1 VRIFVATRNAGKL
14 REMEALFAGSG
25 FLLATYDRYV
35 EPVEGETS
43 YAENAALKAR
53 TLHKQLREAELP
65 ATVLADD
72 SGLEVYALDGRPGVM
87 TAYYGG
93 IGLSWAERRRRLL
106 AELGAVGENDRS
118 ARFVCALHFIAD
130 GGREFGALA
139 TVEGEIAREDRGGA
153 GFSFDPSFLYPPAGR
168 TFAEMDEAEKN
179 QISHRAVAAAGLLAT
194 LRAAGIRPWRAREMQ
209 EPGP

>member
-25 FLLATYDRYV
+25 FTLATYDGYL

-53 TLHKQLREAELP
+53 TLHQQLREVDLP
-65 ATVLADD
+65 ANVLADD
-72 SGLEVYALDGRPGVM
+72 SGLEVYALDGTPGVM

-93 IGLSWAERRRRLL
+93 VGLSWAERRRRLL
-106 AELGAVGENDRS
+106 SELDGSGLADRS
-118 ARFVCALHFIAD
+118 ARFVCALHFISD

-139 TVEGEIAREDRGGA
+139 TVEGEIAREDRGEA
-153 GFSFDPSFLYPPAGR
+153 GFSFDPIFLYPPAGR

-179 QISHRAVAAAGLLAT
+179 RISHRAVAATGLLAT
-194 LRAAGIRPWRAREMQ
+194 LRAAGIRPWRATETQ